1 MVKFN
6 HQNVM
11 KLIGVCI
18 EKGPS
23 PYIVMPYMAYG
34 SLLSYLKKHRAELTI
49 ANNEN
54 IELVRIYN
62 HLLHLSLLL
71 HSLSPF
77 AGYCNSKEVTVY
89 LSTNSQGNGVFS
101 KSAVCSQRLGCSEL
115 YVSFSKITYNH
126 ALQISRSNYALYNC
140 TYWYSGNVTIYIDL

>member
-49 ANNEN
+49 ANSDD
-54 IELVRIYN
+54 IELVRIYL
-62 HLLHLSLLL
+62 HLLHLFVTPTTSLTLSLLQIFL
-71 HSLSPF
+71 INPLQVTATQKVLLSI
-77 AGYCNSKEVTVY
+77 C
-89 LSTNSQGNGVFS
+89 
-101 KSAVCSQRLGCSEL
+101 
-115 YVSFSKITYNH
+115 
-126 ALQISRSNYALYNC
+126 LQIAKGMKYLANQQFVHRDLAARNC
-140 TYWYSGNVTIYIDL
+140 M

>member
-23 PYIVMPYMAYG
+23 PYIVMPYMTYG

-49 ANNEN
+49 ANNDD
-54 IELVRIYN
+54 IELVRIYL
-62 HLLHLSLLL
+62 HLLYLLINTPTNLSDYPPPPPPL
-71 HSLSPF
+71 HP
-77 AGYCNSKEVTVY
+77 GYCNSKDVTVY
-89 LSTNSQGNGVFS
+89 LSTDSKGNGVFS
-101 KSAVCSQRLGCSEL
+101 KSAVCSQGLGCSEL
-115 YVSFSKITYNH
+115 HVSCNLFHTKIIM
-126 ALQISRSNYALYNC
+126 L
-140 TYWYSGNVTIYIDL
+140 

>member
-1 MVKFN
+1 MFSANELDNMIKESLKMVKFN

-62 HLLHLSLLL
+62 HLLHL
-71 HSLSPF
+71 F
-77 AGYCNSKEVTVY
+77 G
-89 LSTNSQGNGVFS
+89 
-101 KSAVCSQRLGCSEL
+101 
-115 YVSFSKITYNH
+115 
-126 ALQISRSNYALYNC
+126 
-140 TYWYSGNVTIYIDL
+140 

>member
-1 MVKFN
+1 MVKESLKMVKFN

-49 ANNEN
+49 ANNDN
-54 IELVRIYN
+54 TELVRAYIISCYIN
-62 HLLHLSLLL
+62 PFHIFLINPLS
-71 HSLSPF
+71 SFF
-77 AGYCNSKEVTVY
+77 ALT
-89 LSTNSQGNGVFS
+89 
-101 KSAVCSQRLGCSEL
+101 
-115 YVSFSKITYNH
+115 
-126 ALQISRSNYALYNC
+126 
-140 TYWYSGNVTIYIDL
+140 